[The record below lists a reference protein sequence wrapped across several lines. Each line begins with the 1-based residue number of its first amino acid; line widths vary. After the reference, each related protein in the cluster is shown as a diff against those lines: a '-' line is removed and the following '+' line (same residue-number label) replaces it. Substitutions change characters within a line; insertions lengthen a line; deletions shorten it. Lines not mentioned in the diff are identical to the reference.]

1 MVANIDEHREAYGVD
16 PICAQLPIAP
26 VTYRRHQNR
35 VPSRL
40 EQDDERLAG
49 EVAARVRWGS
59 SSA

>member
-1 MVANIDEHREAYGVD
+1 MVANIDEHREAYGVE

-26 VTYRRHQNR
+26 ATYRRHQNR
-35 VPSRL
+35 VPSRR